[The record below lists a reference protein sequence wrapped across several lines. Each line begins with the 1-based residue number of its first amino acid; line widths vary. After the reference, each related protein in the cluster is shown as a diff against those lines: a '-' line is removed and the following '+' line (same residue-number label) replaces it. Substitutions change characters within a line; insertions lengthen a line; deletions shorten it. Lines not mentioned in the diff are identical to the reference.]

1 MIITSSIVSGLF
13 ISSLSFSQFEND
25 YGETIPLCFTWMF
38 RLSSKYAC
46 RQEYRLHIIFNQRPI
61 TGGDSDGATC
71 RASVACQ
78 RACLSGEDFA
88 ADRQF
93 TLVEVGG
100 RKTNNGR
107 AARQAS
113 LLSTCRAGDRACA

>member
-1 MIITSSIVSGLF
+1 MSITSSIASGLF
-13 ISSLSFSQFEND
+13 ISSLSFSQFEIV
-25 YGETIPLCFTWMF
+25 YGETIPLCFTGMF

-46 RQEYRLHIIFNQRPI
+46 RQEYRLHLIFNQRPL
-61 TGGDSDGATC
+61 TGGDSNGATC
-71 RASVACQ
+71 RAGFACQ

-100 RKTNNGR
+100 RKTDNGR

-113 LLSTCRAGDRACA
+113 LL